1 MTDLPPNL
9 SDDEMGEL
17 KASIM
22 AELGA
27 ISPELPES
35 ARGLLDCISTRNW
48 VLEWGLPHG
57 LGATLGLEPE
67 VTRVLA
73 LSNAFGLAYV
83 RYADDRIDGDEPRC
97 AAGLGPVLHHLWI
110 AQYARL
116 LGASGQGPPVAGVA
130 AHPDR
135 STAIRFW
142 ACFDEYMREW
152 LRAALRV
159 RQGPRSTFRSFTE
172 KDYLQLSWRGAPLK
186 IGCAA
191 ACLLAGREGDLPHL
205 TSAVD
210 QCMAALVLVD
220 DEFDWAEDLA
230 AGRYNTFVAC
240 CSDLPQ
246 SAEHREANHRA
257 VLKEVYT
264 GDAARAYFDA
274 VRQRLRMARG
284 SVQAFGCQW
293 LSAFIDWYESE
304 VTACGAWLEREA
316 HARLLAVVA
325 SARASQAPAHPLGGR

>member
-1 MTDLPPNL
+1 MTDLPPTV
-9 SDDEMGEL
+9 SDAELGEL
-17 KASIM
+17 KASFA

-48 VLEWGLPHG
+48 VLEWGLPQG
-57 LGATLGLEPE
+57 LGATLGLEAE
-67 VTRVLA
+67 TTRVLA

-83 RYADDRIDGDEPRC
+83 RYADDRIDGDAPRC

-116 LGASGQGPPVAGVA
+116 LGASGQRRPVARRA
-130 AHPDR
+130 AHPDQ

-142 ACFDEYMREW
+142 ACFDEYMKEW
-152 LRAALRV
+152 LRAAQRV
-159 RQGPRSTFRSFTE
+159 RESPRSTFRSYTE
-172 KDYLQLSWRGAPLK
+172 EDYLQLSWRGAPLK

-205 TSAVD
+205 TCAVD
-210 QCMAALVLVD
+210 HCMAALVLVD
-220 DEFDWAEDLA
+220 DAFDWAEDLA

-240 CSDLPQ
+240 CSDLTQ
-246 SAEHREANHRA
+246 SALHREANHRA

-264 GDAARAYFDA
+264 GDAARAFFDA
-274 VRQRLRMARG
+274 VRQRLRRARG
-284 SVQAFGCQW
+284 PAQAFGCQW
-293 LSAFIDWYESE
+293 LSVFIDWYETE
-304 VTACGAWLEREA
+304 VTACERWLEGEA
-316 HARLLAVVA
+316 RARLLSVVA
-325 SARASQAPAHPLGGR
+325 AARSSQEPAHPPGDR